1 MYVSRGIIDY
11 MELHVIS
18 LEQDAERIRKE
29 MDELEDLESEEY
41 NNLEVEDIYIN
52 GQIVATHHI
61 LKMAREMEE
70 K

>member
-1 MYVSRGIIDY
+1 

-18 LEQDAERIRKE
+18 LEQDAENIRKA

-41 NNLEVEDIYIN
+41 NNLEVEDIYTN
-52 GQIVATHHI
+52 GQIVATRHI